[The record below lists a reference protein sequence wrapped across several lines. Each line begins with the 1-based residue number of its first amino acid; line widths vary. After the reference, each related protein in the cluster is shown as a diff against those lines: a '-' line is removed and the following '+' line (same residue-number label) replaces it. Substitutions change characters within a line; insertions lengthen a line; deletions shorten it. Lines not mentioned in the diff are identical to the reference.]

1 MSNYN
6 WEKYNIKNMK
16 LAKRFIS
23 LNKKNK
29 FNFIEKGLYNHVR
42 DILCLSLLINKKKK
56 LNVLDYG
63 SNILSL
69 ININK
74 KIDINLFNFFIYD
87 PFLKEKKNIKHPF
100 KISILNKKKDLQKK
114 HFDVVNFGSS
124 IQYIKNLKDIEETI
138 NFLKVSSVVITHTP
152 LTLKKEFISKQTNH
166 KQLSQK
172 IYNYYNIIN
181 FFKKKKFKLIFKSRN
196 KNKYVASLK
205 NKSSTFSLNLV
216 FNK

>member
-1 MSNYN
+1 MSNYK
-6 WEKYNIKNMK
+6 WENYNIKNMK
-16 LAKRFIS
+16 LAKKFIS

-152 LTLKKEFISKQTNH
+152 LTLKKEFITKQTNH

>member
-1 MSNYN
+1 M
-6 WEKYNIKNMK
+6 
-16 LAKRFIS
+16 
-23 LNKKNK
+23 
-29 FNFIEKGLYNHVR
+29 
-42 DILCLSLLINKKKK
+42 LINKKKK

-87 PFLKEKKNIKHPF
+87 PFLTEKKNIKHPF

>member
-1 MSNYN
+1 MSNYK

-16 LAKRFIS
+16 LAKKFIS

-114 HFDVVNFGSS
+114 HFDVINFGSS

-172 IYNYYNIIN
+172 IYNYHNIIN

>member
-1 MSNYN
+1 MSNYK

-16 LAKRFIS
+16 LAKKFIS

-138 NFLKVSSVVITHTP
+138 NFLKVSSVAITHTP

>member
-1 MSNYN
+1 MSNYK
-6 WEKYNIKNMK
+6 WENYNIKNMK
-16 LAKRFIS
+16 LAKKFIS

-205 NKSSTFSLNLV
+205 NKTSTFSLNLV

>member
-1 MSNYN
+1 MSNYK
-6 WEKYNIKNMK
+6 WENYNIKNMK
-16 LAKRFIS
+16 LAKKFIS

-124 IQYIKNLKDIEETI
+124 IQYIRNLKDIEETI

-205 NKSSTFSLNLV
+205 NKTSTFSLNLV

>member
-1 MSNYN
+1 MSNYK

-16 LAKRFIS
+16 LAKKFIS

-124 IQYIKNLKDIEETI
+124 IQYIRNLKDIEETI

-181 FFKKKKFKLIFKSRN
+181 FFKKKKFKLIFKFIN

-205 NKSSTFSLNLV
+205 NKTSTFSLNLV

>member
-1 MSNYN
+1 MSNYK

-16 LAKRFIS
+16 LAKKFIT

-87 PFLKEKKNIKHPF
+87 PFLKEKKNIKNPF

-124 IQYIKNLKDIEETI
+124 IQYIRNLKDIEETI

-205 NKSSTFSLNLV
+205 NKTSTFSLNLV

>member
-1 MSNYN
+1 MSNYK

-16 LAKRFIS
+16 LAKKFIS

-124 IQYIKNLKDIEETI
+124 IQYIRNLKDIEETI

-205 NKSSTFSLNLV
+205 NKTSTFSLNLV

>member
-1 MSNYN
+1 MSNYK

-16 LAKRFIS
+16 LAKKFIS

-100 KISILNKKKDLQKK
+100 KISILNKKKRFTKK
-114 HFDVVNFGSS
+114 
-124 IQYIKNLKDIEETI
+124 
-138 NFLKVSSVVITHTP
+138 
-152 LTLKKEFISKQTNH
+152 
-166 KQLSQK
+166 
-172 IYNYYNIIN
+172 
-181 FFKKKKFKLIFKSRN
+181 
-196 KNKYVASLK
+196 
-205 NKSSTFSLNLV
+205 TF
-216 FNK
+216 

>member
-1 MSNYN
+1 MSNYK

-16 LAKRFIS
+16 LAKKFIS

>member
-1 MSNYN
+1 MSNYK

-16 LAKRFIS
+16 LAKKFIS

-87 PFLKEKKNIKHPF
+87 PFLTEKKNIKHPF

>member
-1 MSNYN
+1 MSNYK

-16 LAKRFIS
+16 LAKKFIS

-87 PFLKEKKNIKHPF
+87 PFLKQKKNIKHPF

-172 IYNYYNIIN
+172 I
-181 FFKKKKFKLIFKSRN
+181 
-196 KNKYVASLK
+196 
-205 NKSSTFSLNLV
+205 
-216 FNK
+216 

>member
-1 MSNYN
+1 MSNYK

-16 LAKRFIS
+16 LAKKFIS

-56 LNVLDYG
+56 LNVIDYG

-87 PFLKEKKNIKHPF
+87 PFLTEKKIIKHPF

>member
-1 MSNYN
+1 MSNYK

-16 LAKRFIS
+16 LAKKFIT

-124 IQYIKNLKDIEETI
+124 IQYIRNLKDIEETI

>member
-1 MSNYN
+1 MSNYK

-16 LAKRFIS
+16 LAKKFIS

-114 HFDVVNFGSS
+114 NFDVVNFGSS

>member
-1 MSNYN
+1 MSNYK

-16 LAKRFIS
+16 LAKKFIT

-87 PFLKEKKNIKHPF
+87 PFLKEKKNIKNPF

-205 NKSSTFSLNLV
+205 NKTSTFSLNLV

>member
-1 MSNYN
+1 MSNYK

-16 LAKRFIS
+16 LAKKFIS

-152 LTLKKEFISKQTNH
+152 LTLKKEFITKQTNH

>member
-1 MSNYN
+1 M
-6 WEKYNIKNMK
+6 
-16 LAKRFIS
+16 
-23 LNKKNK
+23 
-29 FNFIEKGLYNHVR
+29 
-42 DILCLSLLINKKKK
+42 
-56 LNVLDYG
+56 
-63 SNILSL
+63 
-69 ININK
+69 
-74 KIDINLFNFFIYD
+74 
-87 PFLKEKKNIKHPF
+87 
-100 KISILNKKKDLQKK
+100 
-114 HFDVVNFGSS
+114 
-124 IQYIKNLKDIEETI
+124 
-138 NFLKVSSVVITHTP
+138 KVSSVVITHTP

>member
-1 MSNYN
+1 MSNYK

-16 LAKRFIS
+16 LAKKFIS

-181 FFKKKKFKLIFKSRN
+181 FFKKKKFKFIFKSRN